1 MVRKNKRAAME
12 MTVGTIV
19 TIVLLMSAL
28 VLGLVLTKTIFSR
41 TTDNVIA
48 IDEQVKGEINKLFEN
63 SGSGLVIMLGN
74 QNTARVKVGTANF
87 GIPIAFSP
95 KSTSSW
101 GTGQAAGTGCKYT
114 LNAATGTGTK
124 YCNAAGGGWSTPC
137 SSVKTGCGANQIA
150 FETFENNI
158 GYSLIKVD
166 IPEALS
172 PCLQRFTIKVT
183 CGNIAAETTQQAFD
197 IEVINKGLFS

>member
-28 VLGLVLTKTIFSR
+28 VLGLVLTKTIFSK

-95 KSTSSW
+95 KDSSAW
-101 GTGQAAGTGCKYT
+101 TGAGCKYT
-114 LNAATGTGTK
+114 ITPLAGTG
-124 YCNAAGGGWSTPC
+124 YCISKEWASPC
-137 SSVKTGCGANQIA
+137 TSVKTGCTDVT

-158 GYSLIKVD
+158 GYSLIKMD
-166 IPEALS
+166 IPNSVS
-172 PCLQRFTIKVT
+172 PCLQRFTIS
-183 CGNIAAETTQQAFD
+183 IACSGQYAQSEKTTKAFD
-197 IEVINKGLFS
+197 IEVINKGLFG